1 MTVIWSERAETSL
14 HTVERYISDS
24 FGEKVRK
31 EFMQSAEETAERL
44 AQFPNAGKME
54 PLLAHRSKA
63 YRSIVINR
71 RSKLVYYVEETR
83 IVIADFWECRREP
96 RVLKQGL

>member
-1 MTVIWSERAETSL
+1 MTVVWSERAEASL
-14 HTVERYISDS
+14 HIVERYILTN
-24 FGEKVRK
+24 FGEKARS
-31 EFMQSAEETAERL
+31 EFMQAAEETANRL
-44 AQFPNAGKME
+44 VQFPNTGKME

-71 RSKLVYYVEETR
+71 RSKLIYYVDETR

-96 RVLKQGL
+96 SVLKQGL